1 MGCNWNDLSVKQKQK
16 YLELNQGPR
25 QRFSKI
31 QAIPITIY
39 YGALLA
45 VGVPGNLLT
54 CLIITTNSYMRTPP
68 NFFLLNL
75 AATDLLTLTRNYCEC
90 INNSLLPFDNL
101 IVRISFKPDVFY
113 QLNIKFQWYQLKSS
127 CFGIITHGVWGRS
140 VVRSHQSLVSWFH
153 TYL

>member
-1 MGCNWNDLSVKQKQK
+1 MHVVKLQNSYLLIQESQSNAQYSRYLGCNWNDLSVKQKQK
-16 YLELNQGPR
+16 YLELNQGQR

-31 QAIPITIY
+31 QATPITIY

-75 AATDLLTLTRNYCEC
+75 AATDILTLTSTYC
-90 INNSLLPFDNL
+90 
-101 IVRISFKPDVFY
+101 
-113 QLNIKFQWYQLKSS
+113 
-127 CFGIITHGVWGRS
+127 
-140 VVRSHQSLVSWFH
+140 
-153 TYL
+153 